1 MAMFSK
7 GRGLFGA
14 PMAGASPAYTSASP
28 DAAPIQQA
36 ATVPTYKKPSTANLV
51 IGTIGDTLSQIGG
64 GQGHYLE
71 GLQQRQEYAREQA
84 IYQQRRADSYADWQ
98 RKEEYEAGHPKA
110 PTPDNFTQT
119 LKAAGIDPNSPEAK
133 QLYRTRATTLAYPT
147 PTYVSNGPGLGGTF
161 VTPPLPGGGTATPPS
176 APVGRLTPLGAGGAT
191 PQGARTFP
199 VR

>member
-14 PMAGASPAYTSASP
+14 PMAGTSPAYTSASP

-71 GLQQRQEYAREQA
+71 GLQQRQALAMQSAEAQRAEAAKFGQFRREWDYKRENPQA
-84 IYQQRRADSYADWQ
+84 PDDAFTRALM
-98 RKEEYEAGHPKA
+98 AGGVQP
-110 PTPDNFTQT
+110 
-119 LKAAGIDPNSPEAK
+119 GSPEWTMAHR
-133 QLYRTRATTLAYPT
+133 QRAATLASPA
-147 PTYVSNGPGLGGTF
+147 PNFVSDGAGGGRW
-161 VTPPLPGGGTATPPS
+161 VTPPAASLLPSGPGPT

>member
-71 GLQQRQEYAREQA
+71 GLQQRQALAGQQA
-84 IYQQRRADSYADWQ
+84 QYQQRRADEYADWEKKQ
-98 RKEEYEAGHPKA
+98 AYEAAHPKPLA
-110 PTPDNFTQT
+110 PDNFTQT
-119 LKAAGIDPNSPEAK
+119 LAAAGIDPASPQGRA
-133 QLYRTRATTLAYPT
+133 LYQQRAATLASPA
-147 PTYVSNGPGLGGTF
+147 PNFVSDGAGGGRW
-161 VTPPLPGGGTATPPS
+161 VTPPAVSLLPSGPGPT